1 MEVLHKMFQK
11 RSHQTHFRRLKL
23 DEILICEPYVGT
35 YVQKFSKQLVFMR
48 LPFTNEK

>member
-1 MEVLHKMFQK
+1 MKGNY
-11 RSHQTHFRRLKL
+11 QTHFRRLKL
-23 DEILICEPYVGT
+23 DEILIGKSYLGT